1 MSIQQRH
8 EDVAAYALGVLEPG
22 DAFLFEEHLA
32 DCVICT
38 VQLSDFGPAA
48 SALSDLA
55 ATGVADTRP
64 SPLLLD
70 RLADEVTRLRRR
82 SRRRRFRLIAAA
94 AALIVA
100 LPSAALAARSS
111 GGAPDGRAGAG
122 AVTARNTAT
131 GVTASA
137 VVEDRPWGTAVAM
150 RLSGLKGPVAC
161 RLIAVGRDGIE
172 HPVLSWK
179 VPATGYGGER
189 RGGGTA
195 LGIEGGTDVPS
206 AEIARWEV
214 RTFGGRTL
222 VVLGG

>member
-38 VQLSDFGPAA
+38 VQLSEFGPPA

-55 ATGVADTRP
+55 AMGVADTRP
-64 SPLLLD
+64 SAVLLE
-70 RLADEVTRLRRR
+70 RLADEVTLIRRR
-82 SRRRRFRLIAAA
+82 SRRRRLRLIVAA

-100 LPSAALAARSS
+100 LPSAALAAGSF
-111 GGAPDGRAGAG
+111 GGSPDGRAG

-150 RLSGLKGPVAC
+150 RLSGLEGPAAC

-179 VPATGYGGER
+179 VPGAGYGGEPR
-189 RGGGTA
+189 GGTA
-195 LGIEGGTDVPS
+195 LDIEGGTDVPS
-206 AEIARWEV
+206 GEIARWEV

-222 VVLGG
+222 VVLKG